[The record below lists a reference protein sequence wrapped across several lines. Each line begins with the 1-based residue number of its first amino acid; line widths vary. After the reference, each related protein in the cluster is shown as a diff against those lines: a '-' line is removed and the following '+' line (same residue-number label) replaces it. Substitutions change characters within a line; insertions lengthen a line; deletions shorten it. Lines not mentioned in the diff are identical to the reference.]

1 MKLIRHLLP
10 GTSLDLPSL
19 ALGACLLAACGGG
32 ASTTAADLATQAQ
45 TAPVELRRV
54 PRDQVDLVEVGGI
67 APNDT
72 VLRVL
77 KGVARTL
84 VLRHGPPDHVE
95 FLELTLPAT
104 VFASAGKDTI
114 LVTVTT
120 RPGIYGVD
128 LAADADWG
136 PGTQL
141 AFKYAVHF
149 YPPSDALRRYRTL
162 TEVAKRLTIAR
173 RERNGDLTIFY
184 STAPAPDVSRALIPG
199 AGSWEMVV
207 MK

>member
-1 MKLIRHLLP
+1 VKLIRRLHP
-10 GTSLDLPSL
+10 GTTLLLPSL
-19 ALGACLLAACGGG
+19 ALAACVAACGGG
-32 ASTTAADLATQAQ
+32 ASTTA
-45 TAPVELRRV
+45 TALELQQSTVPVELRKV
-54 PRDQVDLVEVGGI
+54 SRDQVDMVEVGGI

-84 VLRHGPPDHVE
+84 VLRHGPPDHAE

-104 VFASAGKDTI
+104 VFAGAGRDTI

-128 LAADADWG
+128 LSADADWG
-136 PGTQL
+136 PGTVL

-149 YPPSDALRRYRTL
+149 YPPSGALRRYGTL

-184 STAPAPDVSRALIPG
+184 SSAPSPDVSRAFIPG
-199 AGSWEMVV
+199 AGSYEMVV
-207 MK
+207 TK

>member
-1 MKLIRHLLP
+1 VELEEIP
-10 GTSLDLPSL
+10 DAG
-19 ALGACLLAACGGG
+19 ACGGI
-32 ASTTAADLATQAQ
+32 
-45 TAPVELRRV
+45 EEIEM
-54 PRDQVDLVEVGGI
+54 VDLVEVGGI
-67 APNDT
+67 APGDT

-84 VLRHGPPDHVE
+84 ILRHGPPDHAE

-104 VFASAGKDTI
+104 VFAGAGKDTI
-114 LVTVTT
+114 VVTVTT

-128 LAADADWG
+128 LAADAEWG
-136 PGTQL
+136 PGTVL

-149 YPPSDALRRYRTL
+149 FPPSGSVRRYGTL

-184 STAPAPDVSRALIPG
+184 STAPAPDVLRAFVPG
-199 AGSWEMVV
+199 AGSWEMVIPEQATP
-207 MK
+207 